1 VYGLLAC
8 SASIEIIDNLTSLRE
23 NAVSNAPNYPASAAV
38 SATRASPRFAAV
50 WLPLKLVAGSLVMV
64 LCAKATIPFWP
75 VPMTMQVFGALV
87 LAGLFDGRV
96 AALMV
101 LTYLAEGA
109 AGLPVFSHSPTAGAG
124 LGYLAGPTG
133 GYLAGF
139 AIAAFVTGSWIE
151 RRGSGNSW
159 WMLLPMMAG
168 LGIIYLVGCLWLSLF
183 VPASKIAAV
192 GITPFILGDLL
203 KVALAAASC
212 LAVRQIAR
220 RVR

>member
-1 VYGLLAC
+1 
-8 SASIEIIDNLTSLRE
+8 
-23 NAVSNAPNYPASAAV
+23 
-38 SATRASPRFAAV
+38 
-50 WLPLKLVAGSLVMV
+50 MV

-87 LAGLFDGRV
+87 LAGLFGGRV

-109 AGLPVFSHSPTAGAG
+109 AGLPVFSHSSTAGTG

-151 RRGSGNSW
+151 RRGLAHSW
-159 WMLLPMMAG
+159 SMLVPMMAG
-168 LGIIYLVGCLWLSLF
+168 LAVIYLVGCLWLSLF
-183 VPASKIAAV
+183 VPASKLVAV
-192 GITPFILGDLL
+192 GVAPFILGDLL
-203 KVALAAASC
+203 KVALAAATC
-212 LAVRQIAR
+212 LAARQIAR